1 MRLFKRKELIDTTTT
16 SAETAVSARSLP
28 RPNLKLVV
36 TAGLL
41 LAVFVGFLTYV
52 QFGTDALAGNDG
64 YYHIKMG
71 WLMSRE
77 GLTPD
82 FPYLPQTILNGDA
95 FYDHHLL
102 YHVYL
107 AIFAAFAPDPAS
119 DGGAG
124 LTLAAKIASILL
136 PALAFMALWWLLRG
150 QGVRFAA
157 VWALGLTAVSAA
169 FLYRMSM
176 PRAQSASL
184 LVLALGLHWLL
195 QGRYRR
201 LLPLGFVYVWLYNA
215 FPLLL
220 VVAGVYVA
228 ASWLLE
234 RRFVWQAVV
243 YPAAGIALGVIVN
256 PYFPENVTFIIHHL
270 LPKLGE
276 SATQVGNEWYPYET
290 ATLLQNSG
298 FALAVFVLGIFGLGW
313 RTKRMDKATLVVLG
327 TAVFFGFLLFRSR
340 RFVEYFPAFA
350 LLFAALSLAPLIDEW
365 LAGKRAIFYR
375 LTPLVMLLVLVYPT
389 AQTLIAARDDLAGSK
404 PADQYAAAALW
415 LRDQSDPGVH
425 IFQTDW
431 DDFTRL
437 FFYNTE
443 AVYTAGL
450 DPTYTELYDAE
461 LYAEW
466 VQVTKGKVDLPSEFI
481 RAQYSSDFVF
491 TDLKHENFLQ
501 KAADDP
507 GLEEV
512 YRDAYAV
519 IFAVR

>member
-1 MRLFKRKELIDTTTT
+1 MIDTTTT
-16 SAETAVSARSLP
+16 SAETAVSAPSLP

-184 LVLALGLHWLL
+184 LVLVLGLHWLL

-243 YPAAGIALGVIVN
+243 YPAVGIALGVIIN
-256 PYFPENVTFIIHHL
+256 PYFPEMSRLSSITCCPN
-270 LPKLGE
+270 
-276 SATQVGNEWYPYET
+276 SANRRRRW
-290 ATLLQNSG
+290 ATSG
-298 FALAVFVLGIFGLGW
+298 IRMKRRRCCKIPVLRW
-313 RTKRMDKATLVVLG
+313 RFLCW
-327 TAVFFGFLLFRSR
+327 GFLVWAGERSEWIR
-340 RFVEYFPAFA
+340 RRWWCWERPCFLASYSFVP
-350 LLFAALSLAPLIDEW
+350 
-365 LAGKRAIFYR
+365 
-375 LTPLVMLLVLVYPT
+375 
-389 AQTLIAARDDLAGSK
+389 
-404 PADQYAAAALW
+404 
-415 LRDQSDPGVH
+415 
-425 IFQTDW
+425 
-431 DDFTRL
+431 
-437 FFYNTE
+437 
-443 AVYTAGL
+443 AGL
-450 DPTYTELYDAE
+450 WNTFL
-461 LYAEW
+461 LLRCC
-466 VQVTKGKVDLPSEFI
+466 LP
-481 RAQYSSDFVF
+481 
-491 TDLKHENFLQ
+491 L
-501 KAADDP
+501 
-507 GLEEV
+507 
-512 YRDAYAV
+512 
-519 IFAVR
+519 

>member
-1 MRLFKRKELIDTTTT
+1 
-16 SAETAVSARSLP
+16 
-28 RPNLKLVV
+28 
-36 TAGLL
+36 
-41 LAVFVGFLTYV
+41 
-52 QFGTDALAGNDG
+52 
-64 YYHIKMG
+64 MG

-184 LVLALGLHWLL
+184 LVLVLGLHWLL

-234 RRFVWQAVV
+234 RRFC
-243 YPAAGIALGVIVN
+243 
-256 PYFPENVTFIIHHL
+256 
-270 LPKLGE
+270 
-276 SATQVGNEWYPYET
+276 
-290 ATLLQNSG
+290 
-298 FALAVFVLGIFGLGW
+298 
-313 RTKRMDKATLVVLG
+313 
-327 TAVFFGFLLFRSR
+327 
-340 RFVEYFPAFA
+340 
-350 LLFAALSLAPLIDEW
+350 
-365 LAGKRAIFYR
+365 
-375 LTPLVMLLVLVYPT
+375 
-389 AQTLIAARDDLAGSK
+389 LAGSS
-404 PADQYAAAALW
+404 L
-415 LRDQSDPGVH
+415 PGGRH
-425 IFQTDW
+425 C
-431 DDFTRL
+431 
-437 FFYNTE
+437 
-443 AVYTAGL
+443 
-450 DPTYTELYDAE
+450 
-461 LYAEW
+461 
-466 VQVTKGKVDLPSEFI
+466 
-481 RAQYSSDFVF
+481 
-491 TDLKHENFLQ
+491 
-501 KAADDP
+501 P
-507 GLEEV
+507 GG
-512 YRDAYAV
+512 DH
-519 IFAVR
+519 

>member
-243 YPAAGIALGVIVN
+243 YPAVGIALGVIIN

-375 LTPLVMLLVLVYPT
+375 LTPLIMLLVLVYPT

-491 TDLKHENFLQ
+491 TDLKHEDFLQ